1 MRKTV
6 IGLCDCQSFYASCE
20 ALFEP
25 RLWTLPLV
33 VLSNNDGA
41 VVAMNE
47 AAKAIGVKKFEPFFR
62 FRHLVHTAN
71 LQVRSS
77 NYALYRDLSLRVVE
91 CLGQFSS
98 AVEKYSVDEAFFLL
112 EHIPAEARTDYAH
125 SIRATILQH
134 VGIPTRIGIGET
146 KTLAKVAQHY
156 VKQLPEAKGVLDITD
171 CLEQQE
177 ELLTAMPI
185 TEVWGIGRRWGK
197 FLTAEGIDTALKL
210 REAREGWVRQKL
222 SVVAVRTAMELRG
235 LSCLPL
241 ELEARP
247 RKSLVISRSFG
258 QPVRDRIELEEAL
271 STFTARAAHKLRREG
286 LAAGAITIFASSSRF
301 KEPYYRNSAKC
312 QLWIA
317 SNHTPTL
324 LQYTM
329 PLVEKVWKEGVE
341 YKKAGILMTRII
353 QEGVLQLSL
362 FENYD
367 LGDGKPKQLMLA
379 IDGLNSRYGRDKV
392 RFAVQGFKLRW
403 QTRAQFRS
411 NRWTTRWDELMVVKA

>member
-1 MRKTV
+1 M
-6 IGLCDCQSFYASCE
+6 
-20 ALFEP
+20 
-25 RLWTLPLV
+25 
-33 VLSNNDGA
+33 VLSSNDGA
-41 VVAMNE
+41 IVAMNE

-197 FLTAEGIDTALKL
+197 FLTAEGIDTALKF

-411 NRWTTRWDELMVVKA
+411 NRWTTRWEELMVVKA

>member
-379 IDGLNSRYGRDKV
+379 IDGLNSRFGRDKV
-392 RFAVQGFKLRW
+392 RFAVMGFKLRW